1 MVGDLA
7 LLGSP
12 VVGEGDEEL
21 ATRVSEEAVIDVA
34 LNVALVPDLGGLP
47 LGVDLGNDL
56 IEVRGRVHVLP
67 DGLAIVRVVTAGIVL
82 LSSVVGEGDTS
93 AGQGEDLSLSQAGL
107 VAAVAV
113 QETSVVVVID
123 EDTECVNVLEV
134 AALLVVSVPDA
145 IHGLVGTE
153 HVADSVEHRVVEKS
167 GKIVLVGSDVC
178 GISVEV
184 LAHLE
189 DAGSLTVLLPE
200 VLGHLRDS
208 IDADTVEVVGLN
220 DALDPVLK
228 VATYVVVFM
237 VDIGQ
242 TGETAVLD
250 RPLVIPVDIAV
261 AVVVLGLVKRVDL
274 AEVITDGSR
283 MVGDHIDHN
292 PDVLF
297 VGGVDESLEVIG

>member
-297 VGGVDESLEVIG
+297 VGGVDEGLEVIG